1 MTPWINYI
9 MEKTEQQ
16 FEQLIS
22 QVIDREYGICDDFLD
37 EKLLRGL
44 RENLH
49 AYHTN
54 GEMHPAGI
62 GRHFD
67 FKKNLEVR
75 GDVI

>member
-1 MTPWINYI
+1 

-22 QVIDREYGICDDFLD
+22 QVIDREYRICDDFLD
-37 EKLLRGL
+37 EKLLQGL

-67 FKKNLEVR
+67 FKQNLEVR